1 MNVKTNLLLAMFIVS
16 FFSCQ
21 ETILLSVQESPYDL
35 KFPDLAQTWDEGIPL
50 GNATVG
56 ALIWGKDSSL
66 RISMDRIDLWDK
78 RPIDSISGDNNR
90 FSWVY
95 DQVMKG
101 EYLPV
106 QKKFDDPYNKLPA
119 PSKIPGA
126 GLEFNLS
133 TLGKPNQVQLY
144 LNNAV
149 CEVTWAAG
157 MRLQTF
163 VHATEPIGWI
173 RIENADDKFIPEL
186 IPPVYSQAGVITDL
200 GPVIGLDL
208 RRLGYEQGKV
218 IQEGQTIT
226 YHQKGWND
234 FYYDVAIEW
243 KKDGNAWIGVWSV
256 SSSLSANKAEQEVK
270 EAFARGLQA
279 DYDSHL
285 NYWNSYWNQSSI
297 QLPDDVLAKQYAN
310 EMYKFASAAKEDSY
324 PISLQSVWTADN
336 GKLPPWKG
344 DYHHDLNTQLSYWP
358 CYTGNHLTEGL
369 GYLNTLWD
377 QREMNRSYT
386 KRYFEKEGLNVPGVC
401 TLDGVEMGGW
411 IQYSMSPTISAW
423 LAQHFFLHYQYSG
436 DKMFLK
442 ERGYPYVK
450 DVALFLENF
459 SYLDEAGVRTF
470 PLSSSPEIYGNSIN
484 AWFKTMTNYD
494 LALAVNTF
502 EMAATMASDLNLPN
516 ESAHWKTIGAQFC
529 TFDLDKTGGLTFA
542 KGFPYNQSHRHL
554 SNAMSIHPLGV
565 IDWSNGTEDQKIIK
579 ATLANFDKMG
589 PEFWTG
595 YSYSWLGNMKARAMD
610 GEGASEALRTFA
622 QCFCLRNTFHANS
635 DQTKIDKSKF
645 TPRPFTLE
653 GNFAF
658 ASGVQEMLIQSHTG
672 TIRIFPAIPET
683 WKDASFDKLRTYGAY
698 LVSAT
703 MKNGSVATVTVT
715 ANQDGI
721 MKLAN
726 PFKGADT
733 LKFSGANQ
741 NLKKID
747 NILEVAMTKGETVQ
761 FTSN

>member
-1 MNVKTNLLLAMFIVS
+1 MNAKINLLLAMFITALS
-16 FFSCQ
+16 SCQ
-21 ETILLSVQESPYDL
+21 ETEVLSVQSSPYDL
-35 KFPDLAQTWDEGIPL
+35 KFPELAQTWDEGMPL

-56 ALIWGKDSSL
+56 ALIWEKDSSL
-66 RISMDRIDLWDK
+66 RISMDRIDLWDQ

-101 EYLPV
+101 DYLPV
-106 QKKFDDPYNKLPA
+106 QKKFDHPYDNLPA

-133 TLGKPNQVQLY
+133 ALGKPDQVQLY

-149 CEVTWAAG
+149 CEVTWKEG
-157 MRLQTF
+157 ERLQTF
-163 VHATEPIGWI
+163 VHATEPVGWI
-173 RIENADDKFIPEL
+173 RIENAGDKFIPEL
-186 IPPVYSQAGVITDL
+186 VPPIYSQEGAITDL
-200 GPVIGLDL
+200 GPVVGLDL
-208 RRLGYEQGKV
+208 RLLDYTQGKV
-218 IQEGQTIT
+218 TKEGQTIT
-226 YHQKGWND
+226 YHQKGWSD

-243 KKDGNAWIGVWSV
+243 TKDGDAWVGVWSV
-256 SSSLSANKAEQEVK
+256 SSSLSEDKALQEVK
-270 EAFARGLQA
+270 DAFARGLHA
-279 DYDSHL
+279 DYDSHID
-285 NYWNSYWNQSSI
+285 YWDTYWNQSSI
-297 QLPDDVLAKQYAN
+297 QIPDDVLAKQYAN
-310 EMYKFASAAKEDSY
+310 EMYKFGSAAREDSY
-324 PISLQSVWTADN
+324 PIPLQSVWTADN

-358 CYTGNHLTEGL
+358 CYTGNHLSEGL

-377 QREMNRSYT
+377 QREVNKIYT

-436 DKMFLK
+436 DKTFLK

-450 DVALFLENF
+450 DVAVFLENF
-459 SYLDEAGVRTF
+459 SDVDKSGVRKF
-470 PLSSSPEIYGNSIN
+470 PLSSSPEIFDNSIR

-494 LALAVNTF
+494 LALTVN
-502 EMAATMASDLNLPN
+502 ALNMASIMAKDLNLTD
-516 ESAHWKTIGAQFC
+516 EAAHWDTVRAQFEA
-529 TFDLDKTGGLTFA
+529 FDVDKTGGLTFA
-542 KGFPYNQSHRHL
+542 KGFPYNQSHRHF
-554 SNAMSIHPLGV
+554 SNAMAIHPLGV
-565 IDWSNGTEDQKIIK
+565 IDWSNGEEDQKIIK
-579 ATLANFDKMG
+579 ATLANLDKMG
-589 PEFWTG
+589 PDYWCG

-610 GEGASEALRTFA
+610 GAGASEALRIFA
-622 QCFCLRNTFHANS
+622 QHFCLRNTFHANG
-635 DQTKIDKSKF
+635 DQTKTGKSKF
-645 TPRPFTLE
+645 TYRPFTLE

-672 TIRIFPAIPET
+672 TIRIFPAIPAT

-703 MKNGSVATVTVT
+703 MKNSAITTVSVT
-715 ANQDGI
+715 ATQDGV

-726 PFKGADT
+726 PFDGADAF
-733 LKFSGANQ
+733 KFSGKSND
-741 NLKKID
+741 LKMHD
-747 NILEVAMTKGETVQ
+747 GILEVAMKQGETIQ
-761 FTSN
+761 FAAN

>member
-1 MNVKTNLLLAMFIVS
+1 MNVKTNLLLAMFIAS
-16 FFSCQ
+16 FSSCQ
-21 ETILLSVQESPYDL
+21 ETAVLSVQESPHDL
-35 KFPDLAQTWDEGIPL
+35 KFPDLAQTWDEGMPL

-66 RISMDRIDLWDK
+66 RISMDRIDLWDQ

-101 EYLPV
+101 DYLPV
-106 QKKFDDPYNKLPA
+106 QKKFDHPYDNLPA

-133 TLGKPNQVQLY
+133 ALGKPDQVQLY

-173 RIENADDKFIPEL
+173 RIENAGDKFIPEL
-186 IPPVYSQAGVITDL
+186 VPPIYSQAGAITDL
-200 GPVIGLDL
+200 GPVAGLDL

-218 IQEGQTIT
+218 TQEGQTIT

-243 KKDGNAWIGVWSV
+243 KKDGNAWVGVWSV
-256 SSSLSANKAEQEVK
+256 SSSLSEDKAGQEVK
-270 EAFARGLQA
+270 EAFTRGLQA

-285 NYWNSYWNQSSI
+285 NYWNSYWNQSAVEI
-297 QLPDDVLAKQYAN
+297 PDDVLAKQYAN
-310 EMYKFASAAKEDSY
+310 EMYKFGSAAREDSY
-324 PISLQSVWTADN
+324 PIPLQSVWTADN

-377 QREMNRSYT
+377 QREVNRSYT
-386 KRYFEKEGLNVPGVC
+386 KRYFEKDGLNVPGVC

-411 IQYSMSPTISAW
+411 IQYSMSPTVSAW

-436 DKMFLK
+436 DKIFLK

-450 DVALFLENF
+450 EVAEFLENF
-459 SYLDEAGVRTF
+459 SHLDKAGVRTF
-470 PLSSSPEIYGNSIN
+470 PLSSSPEIYDNSIR

-494 LALAVNTF
+494 LALTVNAF
-502 EMAATMASDLNLPN
+502 KMAATMANDLNLTD
-516 ESAHWKTIGAQFC
+516 EAAHWKTIGAQFG
-529 TFDLDKTGGLTFA
+529 TFDVDATGGLTFA
-542 KGFPYNQSHRHL
+542 KGFPYDQSHRHF

-565 IDWSNGTEDQKIIK
+565 IDWSNGAEDQKIIK

-589 PEFWTG
+589 PDFWTG

-622 QCFCLRNTFHANS
+622 QCFCLRNTFHANG
-635 DQTKIDKSKF
+635 DQTKTGKSKF
-645 TPRPFTLE
+645 TYRPFTLE

-672 TIRIFPAIPET
+672 IIRIFPAIPAA

-698 LVSAT
+698 LVSAA
-703 MKNGSVATVTVT
+703 MKNGAVATVTVT
-715 ANQDGI
+715 ANQDGV

-726 PFKGADT
+726 PFKGADSFN
-733 LKFSGANQ
+733 FSGENQ
-741 NLKKID
+741 KIKTID
-747 NILEVAMTKGETVQ
+747 NILEVTMKKGETIQ
-761 FTSN
+761 FTSK

>member
-1 MNVKTNLLLAMFIVS
+1 MNVKTNLLLAMFIAS
-16 FFSCQ
+16 FSSCQ
-21 ETILLSVQESPYDL
+21 ETAVLLVQESPHDL
-35 KFPDLAQTWDEGIPL
+35 KFPDLAQTWDEGMPL

-66 RISMDRIDLWDK
+66 RISMDRIDLWDQ

-101 EYLPV
+101 DYLPV
-106 QKKFDDPYNKLPA
+106 QKKFDHPYDNLPA

-133 TLGKPNQVQLY
+133 ALGKPDQVQLY

-173 RIENADDKFIPEL
+173 RIENAGDKFIPEL
-186 IPPVYSQAGVITDL
+186 VPPIYSQAGAITDL
-200 GPVIGLDL
+200 GPVAGLDL
-208 RRLGYEQGKV
+208 RRLDYEQGKV
-218 IQEGQTIT
+218 TQEGQTIT

-256 SSSLSANKAEQEVK
+256 SSSLSEDQAGQEVK

-310 EMYKFASAAKEDSY
+310 EMYKFGSAAREDSY
-324 PISLQSVWTADN
+324 PIPLQSVWTADN

-377 QREMNRSYT
+377 QREVNRSYT

-411 IQYSMSPTISAW
+411 IQYSMSPTVSAW

-436 DKMFLK
+436 DKIFLK

-459 SYLDEAGVRTF
+459 SHLDKAGVRTF
-470 PLSSSPEIYGNSIN
+470 PLSSSPEIYDNSIR

-494 LALAVNTF
+494 LALTVNAF
-502 EMAATMASDLNLPN
+502 EMAATMAQDLNLTD
-516 ESAHWKTIGAQFC
+516 EAAHWKAIGAQFG

-542 KGFPYNQSHRHL
+542 KGFPYNQSHRHF

-565 IDWSNGTEDQKIIK
+565 IDWSNGAEDQKIIK

-589 PEFWTG
+589 PDYWTG

-622 QCFCLRNTFHANS
+622 QCFCLRNTFHANG
-635 DQTKIDKSKF
+635 DQTKTGKSKF
-645 TPRPFTLE
+645 TYRPFTLE

-672 TIRIFPAIPET
+672 IIRIFPAIPAS

-698 LVSAT
+698 LVSAA
-703 MKNGSVATVTVT
+703 MKNGAVATVTVT
-715 ANQDGI
+715 ANQDGV

-726 PFKGADT
+726 PFKGADSFN
-733 LKFSGANQ
+733 FSGENQ
-741 NLKKID
+741 KIKTND
-747 NILEVAMTKGETVQ
+747 NILEVTMKKGDTIQ
-761 FTSN
+761 LTSK

>member
-1 MNVKTNLLLAMFIVS
+1 MNVKTNLLLAMLIAS
-16 FFSCQ
+16 FSSCQ
-21 ETILLSVQESPYDL
+21 ETAVLSVQESPHDL
-35 KFPDLAQTWDEGIPL
+35 KFPDLAQTWDEGMPL

-66 RISMDRIDLWDK
+66 RISMDRIDLWDQ
-78 RPIDSISGDNNR
+78 RPMDSISGDNNR
-90 FSWVY
+90 FAWVY

-101 EYLPV
+101 DYLPV
-106 QKKFDDPYNKLPA
+106 QKKFDHPYDNLPA

-133 TLGKPNQVQLY
+133 ALGKPDQVQLY

-173 RIENADDKFIPEL
+173 RIENAGDKFIPEL
-186 IPPVYSQAGVITDL
+186 VPPIYSQAGAITDL
-200 GPVIGLDL
+200 GPVAGLDL
-208 RRLGYEQGKV
+208 RRLGYEQGK
-218 IQEGQTIT
+218 ITQEGQTIT

-243 KKDGNAWIGVWSV
+243 KKDGNAWVGVWSI
-256 SSSLSANKAEQEVK
+256 SSSLSDDKAGKEVR

-310 EMYKFASAAKEDSY
+310 EMYKFGSAAREDSY
-324 PISLQSVWTADN
+324 PIPLQSVWTADN

-377 QREMNRSYT
+377 QREVNRSYT

-411 IQYSMSPTISAW
+411 IQYSMSPTVSAW

-436 DKMFLK
+436 DKTFLK

-450 DVALFLENF
+450 EVAAFLENF
-459 SYLDEAGVRTF
+459 SHVDKAGVRTF
-470 PLSSSPEIYGNSIN
+470 PLSSSPEIYDNSIH

-494 LALAVNTF
+494 LALTVNAF
-502 EMAATMASDLNLPN
+502 KMAATMANDLNLTD
-516 ESAHWKTIGAQFC
+516 EAAHWKTIGAQFGA
-529 TFDLDKTGGLTFA
+529 FDLDKTGGLTFA
-542 KGFPYNQSHRHL
+542 KGFSYDQSHRHF
-554 SNAMSIHPLGV
+554 SNAMSIHPLGI
-565 IDWSNGTEDQKIIK
+565 IDWSNGAEDQKIIK

-589 PEFWTG
+589 PDYWTG

-622 QCFCLRNTFHANS
+622 QCFCLRNTFHANG
-635 DQTKIDKSKF
+635 DQTKTGKSKF
-645 TPRPFTLE
+645 TYRPFTLE

-658 ASGVQEMLIQSHTG
+658 AAGVQEMLIQSHTG
-672 TIRIFPAIPET
+672 VIRIFPAIPVS

-698 LVSAT
+698 LVSAV
-703 MKNGSVATVTVT
+703 MKDGAVKTVKVT
-715 ANQDGI
+715 ANQAGI

-726 PFKGADT
+726 PFKGADSFN
-733 LKFSGANQ
+733 FSGDNQ
-741 NLKKID
+741 KIKTID
-747 NILEVAMTKGETVQ
+747 NILEVNMKRGETVQ
-761 FTSN
+761 FTAK